1 MKKMQEKSKIY
12 NIQDKVP
19 TPPQTNPYG
28 WQTPI
33 SNSRRQQPKLKV
45 SQRQKTI
52 LPLKT
57 RRMISSPS
65 NQGNQIRRQTQ
76 QKASTPP
83 EVENTRFHQLSFDT
97 PQDKHKPLKQQGKS
111 KRI

>member
-1 MKKMQEKSKIY
+1 MKKMQEKNKIY

-52 LPLKT
+52 LSSENKANDKLPLKP
-57 RRMISSPS
+57 RQS
-65 NQGNQIRRQTQ
+65 NQTPN
-76 QKASTPP
+76 STKGVDSP
-83 EVENTRFHQLSFDT
+83 
-97 PQDKHKPLKQQGKS
+97 
-111 KRI
+111 